1 MRPQLCVQPEVND
14 IYQAV
19 EIGLNLNQLEVC
31 LYALLIL
38 VFNLL
43 SGMQGHLWT
52 EAVRTAE
59 QMYGMIFPRMM
70 ALAERAWHKASW
82 EDISDKKDRDAKR
95 DGDWVEFANA
105 LGYRELSR
113 LDKMGVAYRV
123 PPPGAR

>member
-1 MRPQLCVQPEVND
+1 
-14 IYQAV
+14 
-19 EIGLNLNQLEVC
+19 
-31 LYALLIL
+31 
-38 VFNLL
+38 
-43 SGMQGHLWT
+43 MQGHLWT

-113 LDKMGVAYRV
+113 LEKMGVAYRV